1 MANVDRPNG
10 FAPHGQILRIRPY
23 TAAVAVLRGDMV
35 NRKAGSAS
43 TSGLMEVE
51 PGDASEALIGVA
63 LNAAAIGEVVY
74 VADHPDQEF
83 VGQADGADIATGV
96 DFGLN
101 FDLLATDGANGQSAH
116 EIDSS
121 TGATTATLPLKVL
134 RLAPAVDNELGEF
147 AKCVVKINNHQLA
160 GGTGVAGV

>member
-10 FAPHGQILRIRPY
+10 FIPYGPILRVRPY
-23 TAAVAVLRGDMV
+23 YAAVACLRGDAV
-35 NRKAGSAS
+35 NRKAGSAQV
-43 TSGLMEVE
+43 SGRMEVE

-63 LNAAAIGEVVY
+63 LNAAAIGEVVF

-83 VGQADGADIATGV
+83 AVQADGADVATGV

-101 FDLLATDGANGQSAH
+101 FNLTATDGSAGQSAH
-116 EIDSS
+116 ELDAN
-121 TGATTATLPLKVL
+121 TGADTATLPLKLL
-134 RLAPAVDNELGEF
+134 RMVPSPDNALGEF
-147 AKCVVKINNHQLA
+147 VKCVVKINNHQLA